1 MKTILFA
8 AVAAAS
14 LSAAPAFA
22 QTQPAPDAA
31 TRITVSPA
39 GLDLATAEG
48 RAALDLRVLHAAST
62 ACGTPS
68 PADAQGRT
76 RAASCIA
83 DLRLAAA
90 RQRDALVAQA
100 ERPGRSILAGR

>member
-1 MKTILFA
+1 MKIILLA

-22 QTQPAPDAA
+22 QNGAPA
-31 TRITVSPA
+31 RIEISTA
-39 GLDLATAEG
+39 GLDLATVQG
-48 RAALDLRVLHAAST
+48 RTALDLRVLHAART

-68 PADAQGRT
+68 PADAQGRSK
-76 RAASCIA
+76 ADACVA

-90 RQRDALVAQA
+90 AQRDTMIAAASAQA
-100 ERPGRSILAGR
+100 GRTLAGR

>member
-22 QTQPAPDAA
+22 QNNAP
-31 TRITVSPA
+31 TRIEISST
-39 GLDLATAEG
+39 GLNLATAAG
-48 RAALDLRVLHAAST
+48 RAALDLRVLHAART

-68 PADAQGRT
+68 PADAQGQSKL
-76 RAASCIA
+76 AACVA
-83 DLRLAAA
+83 NVRLAAA
-90 RQRDALVAQA
+90 AQRDTLIAQA
-100 ERPGRSILAGR
+100 ERPGRSVLAGR

>member
-1 MKTILFA
+1 MKTILLA

-22 QTQPAPDAA
+22 QNNAPA
-31 TRITVSPA
+31 RIEISAA

-48 RAALDLRVLHAAST
+48 RAALDLRVLHAART

-68 PADAQGRT
+68 PADARGQT
-76 RAASCIA
+76 RLAACVA
-83 DLRLAAA
+83 DVRLAAA
-90 RQRDALVAQA
+90 AQRDTMIASAQ
-100 ERPGRSILAGR
+100 GQAGRTLGGR

>member
-22 QTQPAPDAA
+22 QGSAP
-31 TRITVSPA
+31 TRIEISAA
-39 GLDLATAEG
+39 GLDLATAQG
-48 RAALDLRVLHAAST
+48 RAALDLRVVHAART

-68 PADAQGRT
+68 SADARGQIK
-76 RAASCIA
+76 AASCLA
-83 DLRLAAA
+83 EVRLAAA
-90 RQRDALVAQA
+90 AQRDLAIAAAQP
-100 ERPGRSILAGR
+100 RQQAGRTLASR

>member
-14 LSAAPAFA
+14 LSASPALAQDNAPA
-22 QTQPAPDAA
+22 
-31 TRITVSPA
+31 RIEISAA

-48 RAALDLRVLHAAST
+48 RAALDLRVLPAART

-68 PADAQGRT
+68 PADALGQT
-76 RAASCIA
+76 KLAACVA
-83 DLRLAAA
+83 DVRLAAA
-90 RQRDALVAQA
+90 AQRDTLIAQA
-100 ERPGRSILAGR
+100 ERPGRSVLAGR

>member
-22 QTQPAPDAA
+22 QNTAPTSIEISA
-31 TRITVSPA
+31 A

-48 RAALDLRVLHAAST
+48 RAALDLRVLHAART

-68 PADAQGRT
+68 PADAQGQT
-76 RAASCIA
+76 KLATCVAEV
-83 DLRLAAA
+83 RLAAA
-90 RQRDALVAQA
+90 AQRDTLIAQV
-100 ERPGRSILAGR
+100 ERPGRSVLAGR

>member
-22 QTQPAPDAA
+22 QNNAP
-31 TRITVSPA
+31 TRIEISAT

-48 RAALDLRVLHAAST
+48 RAALDLRVLHAART

-68 PADAQGRT
+68 PADALGRNKLAACVADV
-76 RAASCIA
+76 RA
-83 DLRLAAA
+83 AAA
-90 RQRDALVAQA
+90 RQRDTLIAAAQPQPQA
-100 ERPGRSILAGR
+100 GRTLAGR